1 MSEILNMSDREET
14 SEKKHG
20 FLEINSYSISQGLIN
35 FNIGAFGAYVFFF
48 YETEVLLNV
57 VLLALAMSI
66 YAAWDAINDPWMG
79 NLTDRPFK
87 FTEKWGRRFPWVAI
101 GVFPWAILY
110 IFIFTT
116 PDVDSNTGGWII
128 FAYLLII
135 LIAYDIFFTIWNINS
150 EALMPFKF
158 RDFNE
163 RRKVSGIK
171 AIWGIIGLVLGIA
184 VPPLFVEY
192 GDKASYITQAIV
204 LAIIVVILGALMLPG
219 HREDKSLIAQ
229 YLESAKEH
237 RKDVS
242 FFKALTE
249 ALKKKN
255 FLIMITLHF
264 LYSILTGLLIAS
276 GNYILRYNL
285 KEDPS
290 AFLLVMGAY
299 LIVSLITIP
308 IWIKVAQKVNNNK
321 KMITI
326 GSVFMGLMT
335 LLIMFVDSLIILIIV
350 VALIGLGGGIFF
362 VMQDV
367 INADVIDEAVVLDG
381 ERREGTY
388 FGIKFFIGRFSNVFV
403 FVTIAVVHIATGFNP
418 LLENQTP
425 LALLGIKV
433 HMSLIPGIALLIGAF
448 IFWKWFDLTA
458 ERLDEIQAKIKEL
471 KF

>member
-1 MSEILNMSDREET
+1 MSEQEKL

-35 FNIGAFGAYVFFF
+35 FNVGAFGAYVFFF

-57 VLLALAMSI
+57 ILLALAMSL
-66 YAAWDAINDPWMG
+66 YSAWDAINDPWMG

-116 PDVDSNTGGWII
+116 PDVDPNTGGWLI
-128 FAYLLII
+128 FTYLLFI
-135 LIAYDIFFTIWNINS
+135 LIIYDTFYTVWNINS

-158 RDFNE
+158 RNYDE

-192 GDKASYITQAIV
+192 GVKSSYVTQAII
-204 LAIIVVILGALMLPG
+204 LAIIIVILGILMLPG
-219 HREDKSLIAQ
+219 HREDKALIIQ
-229 YLESAKEH
+229 YLKSAKEL
-237 RKDVS
+237 RKNVS
-242 FFKALTE
+242 FFKALVE

-290 AFLLVMGAY
+290 AFLLVMLAY
-299 LIVSLITIP
+299 LIVSLLTIP

-321 KMITI
+321 LMITI
-326 GSVFMGLMT
+326 GSIVMGTMT
-335 LLIMFVDSLIILIIV
+335 LLIMLVDSLTMLIIV

-403 FVTIAVVHIATGFNP
+403 FVAIAVIHIATGFNP
-418 LLENQTP
+418 VIENQTP
-425 LALLGIKV
+425 LALLGIKI
-433 HMSLIPGIALLIGAF
+433 HMSLIPGIALLIGAI
-448 IFWKWFDLTA
+448 IFWKWYDLTP
-458 ERLDEIQAKIKEL
+458 EKMDQVKDKIIQL

>member
-1 MSEILNMSDREET
+1 MSEREEIT
-14 SEKKHG
+14 EKKHG

-57 VLLALAMSI
+57 VILALAMSL
-66 YAAWDAINDPWMG
+66 YAVWDAINDPWMG
-79 NLTDRPFK
+79 NLTDRTFN
-87 FTEKWGRRFPWVAI
+87 FTEKWGRRFPWVAL

-110 IFIFTT
+110 IFIFTV
-116 PDVDSNTGGWII
+116 PDVDPNTGGWLI
-128 FAYLLII
+128 FTYILII
-135 LIAYDIFFTIWNINS
+135 LIIYDTFYTIWNINS

-158 RDFNE
+158 RDFDE
-163 RRKVSGIK
+163 RRKVGGIK

-192 GDKASYITQAIV
+192 GDKSSYVMQGIV
-204 LAIIVVILGALMLPG
+204 LAVIAVILGALMLPG
-219 HREDKSLIAQ
+219 HREDKALIGQ
-229 YLESAKEH
+229 YLESAKKH
-237 RKDVS
+237 KKDVN
-242 FFKALTE
+242 FFKALIE

-276 GNYILRYNL
+276 GNYVIRYNL

-290 AFLLVMGAY
+290 AFLLVMLAY
-299 LIVSLITIP
+299 LIASLATIP
-308 IWIKVAQKVNNNK
+308 IWIKVAQKVDDNK

-335 LLIMFVDSLIILIIV
+335 LLIMFVNTLTMFIIV
-350 VALIGLGGGIFF
+350 IGLVGLGGGIFF

-388 FGIKFFIGRFSNVFV
+388 FGIKFFIGRFSNVVV
-403 FVTIAVVHIATGFNP
+403 FITLAVVHIVTGFNP
-418 LLENQTP
+418 AVEDQTP

-433 HMSLIPGIALLIGAF
+433 HMSLIPGIALLLGAL
-448 IFWKWFDLTA
+448 IFWKWYDLTS
-458 ERLDEIQAKIKEL
+458 ERLDVIQAKIKEL

>member
-1 MSEILNMSDREET
+1 MSEREEL

-35 FNIGAFGAYVFFF
+35 FNTGAFGAYVFFF

-57 VLLALAMSI
+57 VLLALAMSL
-66 YAAWDAINDPWMG
+66 YAVWDAINDPWIG

-87 FTEKWGRRFPWVAI
+87 FTKKWGRRFPWVAI
-101 GVFPWAILY
+101 GVFPWAVLY

-116 PDVDSNTGGWII
+116 PNVDPNTDGWLI
-128 FAYLLII
+128 FIYILII
-135 LIAYDIFFTIWNINS
+135 LIAYDTFYTIWNINS

-158 RDFNE
+158 RNFQE

-171 AIWGIIGLVLGIA
+171 AIWGIFGLVLGIA

-192 GDKASYITQAIV
+192 GDKQSYVTQAIILAV
-204 LAIIVVILGALMLPG
+204 IAIILGTLMLPG
-219 HREDKSLIAQ
+219 HREEKSLISQ
-229 YLESAKEH
+229 YLEAEKEH
-237 RKDVS
+237 RKNIS
-242 FFKALTE
+242 FFKALIE
-249 ALKKKN
+249 AVKKRN

-276 GNYILRYNL
+276 GNYFIRYNL

-290 AFLLVMGAY
+290 SFLLVMGAY

-326 GSVFMGLMT
+326 GSIVMALMT
-335 LLIMFVDSLIILIIV
+335 LLIMVVNSLIMLIIV

-403 FVTIAVVHIATGFNP
+403 FVAIAVVHIVTGFNP
-418 LLENQTP
+418 VIENQTP

-433 HMSLIPGIALLIGAF
+433 HMSLIPGIALLIGAL
-448 IFWKWFDLTA
+448 IFWKWYDLST
-458 ERLDEIQAKIKEL
+458 EKTYQIKDKIKKL

>member
-1 MSEILNMSDREET
+1 MNESLNMSDREEI

-20 FLEINSYSISQGLIN
+20 LLEINSYSISQGLIN
-35 FNIGAFGAYVFFF
+35 FNVGAFGAYVFFF

-57 VLLALAMSI
+57 VLLAFAMSL

-110 IFIFTT
+110 IFIFTA
-116 PDVDSNTGGWII
+116 PDVDPNTGGWLI
-128 FAYLLII
+128 FTYLLII
-135 LIAYDIFFTIWNINS
+135 LIAYDTFYTIWNINS

-158 RDFNE
+158 RDFDE

-192 GDKASYITQAIV
+192 GQKQSYIIQAIV
-204 LAIIVVILGALMLPG
+204 LAVIVVILGALMLPG
-219 HREDKSLIAQ
+219 HRENKSLIAQ
-229 YLESAKEH
+229 YLESEKEH

-242 FFKALTE
+242 FVKALVE
-249 ALKKKN
+249 AVKKKN

-276 GNYILRYNL
+276 GNYIIRYNL

-308 IWIKVAQKVNNNK
+308 IWIKVAQKINHNK

-326 GSVFMGLMT
+326 GSVLMALMT
-335 LLIMFVDSLIILIIV
+335 LLIMFVNSLIMLIIV
-350 VALIGLGGGIFF
+350 VALIGLGGGIFA

-367 INADVIDEAVVLDG
+367 INADVIDEAVILDG

-388 FGIKFFIGRFSNVFV
+388 FGIKFFIGRFSGVFV
-403 FVTIAVVHIATGFNP
+403 FITLAVVHIATGFNP
-418 LLENQTP
+418 YIENQTP

-433 HMSLIPGIALLIGAF
+433 HMALIPGISLLIGAA
-448 IFWKWFDLTA
+448 IFWKWYDLTP
-458 ERLDEIQAKIKEL
+458 ERMDQIKAKIIEL

>member
-1 MSEILNMSDREET
+1 MSEQEKL

-35 FNIGAFGAYVFFF
+35 FNVGAFGAYVFFF

-57 VLLALAMSI
+57 ILLALAMSL
-66 YAAWDAINDPWMG
+66 YSAWDAINDPWMG

-116 PDVDSNTGGWII
+116 PDVDPNTGGWLI
-128 FAYLLII
+128 FTYLLII
-135 LIAYDIFFTIWNINS
+135 LIIYDTFYTVWNINS

-158 RDFNE
+158 RNFDE

-192 GDKASYITQAIV
+192 GVKSSYVTQAII
-204 LAIIVVILGALMLPG
+204 LAIIIVILGILMLPG
-219 HREDKSLIAQ
+219 HREDKALIIQ
-229 YLESAKEH
+229 YLKSAKEL
-237 RKDVS
+237 RKNVS
-242 FFKALTE
+242 FFKALVE

-290 AFLLVMGAY
+290 AFLLVMLAY
-299 LIVSLITIP
+299 LIVSLLTIP

-321 KMITI
+321 LMITI
-326 GSVFMGLMT
+326 GSIVMGTMT
-335 LLIMFVDSLIILIIV
+335 LLIMLVDSLTMLIIV

-403 FVTIAVVHIATGFNP
+403 FVAIAVIHIATGFNP
-418 LLENQTP
+418 VIENQTP
-425 LALLGIKV
+425 LALLGIKI
-433 HMSLIPGIALLIGAF
+433 HMSLIPGIALLIGAI
-448 IFWKWFDLTA
+448 IFWKWYDLTP
-458 ERLDEIQAKIKEL
+458 EKMDQVKDKIIQL